1 MTVICMND
9 NLNKTGDVIDFVYK
23 KFIKALQN
31 FDKGEF
37 IDVNKK
43 EGTVN
48 FYVYTDP
55 DIKPSKS
62 VYAGKNIDVN
72 SNVKKV
78 SFEEIT
84 KIPEFLIRKYTYNIE
99 FVDKDWNMSK
109 EQFDNL
115 YRQHNKWKNMRF

>member
-1 MTVICMND
+1 MVD
-9 NLNKTGDVIDFVYK
+9 IDK
-23 KFIKALQN
+23 
-31 FDKGEF
+31 DEF
-37 IDVNKK
+37 INVNTK

-55 DIKPSKS
+55 DIRPSKS
-62 VYAGKNIDVN
+62 VYTGKTIDVN

-84 KIPEFLIRKYTYNIE
+84 KTLEADNIKYTYNIE

-115 YRQHNKWKNMRF
+115 HRQHNRWKNMRF